1 MSNKNRNFMDLCN
14 DILDELYYEQVK
26 DFSELDNLTEGRR
39 VKKELNRALTM
50 ICNNENTNWQFKEVD
65 SPLITVEGQTHYEK
79 PNGHIR
85 YLKRPDNQLVLNY
98 VEAHKYMN
106 DNTTGDP
113 VLYWMDGEEIR
124 LFPTPSVTGLQIDI
138 HNYTNDCAMDCNGI
152 TKPEMECACDVPLI
166 PNKHR
171 NILIYRVCAD
181 WRANDADAKS
191 QYYDRKYREAY
202 RAMKMDC
209 VQTEDY
215 PSGLDIMGGIPSI
228 TQTLYDSW
236 NISTQTSKGQM

>member
-1 MSNKNRNFMDLCN
+1 MSKRNKNFFELCN
-14 DILDELYYEQVK
+14 DILDELYYEQV
-26 DFSELDNLTEGRR
+26 DSFDELDDLTEGRR

-50 ICNNENTNWQFKEVD
+50 ICNNENSNWQFREVNT
-65 SPLITVEGQTHYEK
+65 PIITVAGQSEYER
-79 PNGHIR
+79 PNGFIHWI
-85 YLKRPDNQLVLNY
+85 KRDDENIVLTY
-98 VEAHKYMN
+98 VDEHKYYP

-113 VLYWMDGEEIR
+113 VQYWMDNERIR
-124 LFPTPSVTGLQIDI
+124 LFPIPSRDGLQLNV
-138 HNYTNDCAMDCNGI
+138 HLYTNDCAMDCNGVL
-152 TKPEMECACDVPLI
+152 KPEMEYACDVPII

-181 WRANDADAKS
+181 WRANDGDAKT

-209 VQTEDY
+209 VQSEDY
-215 PSGLDIMGGIPSI
+215 PSGLEIMDTTPSI
-228 TQTLYDSW
+228 VQSLYNGW

>member
-1 MSNKNRNFMDLCN
+1 MSSTNKNFMDLCN
-14 DILDELYYEQVK
+14 DILDELYYEQV
-26 DFSELDNLTEGRR
+26 DNFEDLDNLTEGRR

-113 VLYWMDGEEIR
+113 VLYWMDGETIR
-124 LFPTPSVTGLQIDI
+124 LFPTPSETGVQIDI

-152 TKPEMECACDVPLI
+152 TKPEMEYACDVPLI